1 MLQGWAATSSPVRVH
16 GRSNNC
22 TLAALSLPP
31 AMQEIQ
37 VPSLGGEDPL
47 EEGMVT
53 HFSILAW
60 AISWRRGAWWTTVH
74 GVARVRHN
82 WSGLAHTHT
91 HRRVHAD
98 TYSHS
103 RLSSGESAP
112 PCLWLSWESNQSL
125 LLGFLS
131 IMDMGSVFRNIFTK
145 NEGEPTKMR
154 LLAPLT
160 TTTTQNNNLAE
171 IEECRTPV
179 HYS

>member
-60 AISWRRGAWWTTVH
+60 AIPWRRGTWWTTVH

-82 WSGLAHTHT
+82 WNGLARTHTHT
-91 HRRVHAD
+91 HTHTGGFMLIPTLIPVCHQGNLHLLVSDSAGSQIRAFFWGFSASW
-98 TYSHS
+98 TWAQFSEIS
-103 RLSSGESAP
+103 LPKMKGNRLRWD
-112 PCLWLSWESNQSL
+112 C
-125 LLGFLS
+125 
-131 IMDMGSVFRNIFTK
+131 
-145 NEGEPTKMR
+145 
-154 LLAPLT
+154 
-160 TTTTQNNNLAE
+160 
-171 IEECRTPV
+171 
-179 HYS
+179 